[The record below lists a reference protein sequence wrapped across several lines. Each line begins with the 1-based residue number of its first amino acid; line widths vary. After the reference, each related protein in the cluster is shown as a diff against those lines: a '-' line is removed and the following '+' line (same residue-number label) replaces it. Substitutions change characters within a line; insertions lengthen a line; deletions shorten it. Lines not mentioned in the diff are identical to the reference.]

1 MIIQQ
6 FVKEMNSFDIN
17 YYFYMDK
24 NNELY
29 LFLTDLPKDV
39 YNKILFKRYAEY
51 KSTKV
56 EKIDRRYESSSLV
69 KTGDRYDSFTEK
81 EFKYFIKYIFKYVE
95 VARDIS
101 RDGKKHLAIHLDQKY
116 YLKKLCTISHIIRE
130 HFFNNDNISYTGY

>member
-1 MIIQQ
+1 
-6 FVKEMNSFDIN
+6 
-17 YYFYMDK
+17 MDK

-69 KTGDRYDSFTEK
+69 KTGDKYDSFTEK
-81 EFKYFIKYIFKYVE
+81 EFKYFIK
-95 VARDIS
+95 
-101 RDGKKHLAIHLDQKY
+101 
-116 YLKKLCTISHIIRE
+116 
-130 HFFNNDNISYTGY
+130 